1 MCPCLIMTGDR
12 GPVWAGTT
20 GDGGAPGT
28 ISSCSLICHP
38 SLHLP
43 RPRPGW
49 RSANHDLGLAPLQQ
63 PSTATTAGHQHHLA
77 RLPGTWDSWVR
88 ASHPGWALNAGPR
101 TLRPGHGAE
110 AGAGAGVAALLPGQ
124 VAAAGWR
131 WRPARILT
139 QGCAGQT
146 LSHFY
151 IYTSVDTVDM
161 AAGSLKKSQTKM
173 RKYFL

>member
-1 MCPCLIMTGDR
+1 MVEHR
-12 GPVWAGTT
+12 
-20 GDGGAPGT
+20 APLAPARSFVT
-28 ISSCSLICHP
+28 
-38 SLHLP
+38 LP
-43 RPRPGW
+43 FTWPTVLQRPGW